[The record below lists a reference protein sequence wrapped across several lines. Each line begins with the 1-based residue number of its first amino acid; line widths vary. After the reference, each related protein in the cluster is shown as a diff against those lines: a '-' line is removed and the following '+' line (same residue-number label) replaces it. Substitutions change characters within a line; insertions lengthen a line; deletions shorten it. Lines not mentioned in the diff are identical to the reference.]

1 MGLNQALATAASG
14 LRVTQAGLT
23 LIASN
28 VANAETP
35 GYVRKSLV
43 QTATG
48 GTGAGV
54 SVQANAIQRELD
66 TFVQRQLTTES
77 GGGGYADTRAQYY
90 QALQSIYGTP
100 GATTALETVYGN
112 FTSALENLTTSP
124 ESSAAQSQV
133 LGSAQTLAQQLNSLS
148 GSIQNLRS
156 QAESGIADAVS
167 QANDALSNIARINQQ
182 IGTVGTSDAAKA
194 SLLDQRDS
202 YVSTLSQLMDIKVI
216 PSGQDQIGVFTGS
229 STQLVGG
236 AQASQITFDSS
247 GALTAQDQ
255 WSSDPTK
262 RSVGTLTLVSP
273 NGSGIDLIASHAIK
287 SGSIAALVDMRDNVL
302 PEAQAQLDA
311 FAGGI
316 ASALSDQATSGT
328 PAAVGAQN
336 GFDVDTSGLLAGNS
350 LTVSFTDNTTNTQK
364 TYSFVRVDAP
374 NTLPLADTLTADP
387 NDKVIGLDFSTGLAS
402 VVSQINAALGASG
415 VQASNPSGTTLRFL
429 DDGASDRVTIGAAT
443 TTKTTTTLG
452 SGDTSLPFFVDGSS
466 LYTGAQIAQKNQSV
480 GFAGRISVN
489 TALLSNPGSLVTYQ
503 AGTPSGDAT
512 RPNFL
517 YGQLTSARYT
527 YPAQSGVGTAA
538 APFTGSLS
546 DFLRQTVSQQGQ
558 AAEAAQN
565 LQQGQSVV
573 VQALQQRLNE
583 TSGVNVDEEMA
594 NLLTLQNSYAA
605 NARVMTAVKDMVDTL
620 MQI

>member
-1 MGLNQALATAASG
+1 MGLTQALSTAASG

-23 LIASN
+23 LVASN

-43 QTATG
+43 QTAIG
-48 GTGAGV
+48 GTAAGV

-77 GGGGYADTRAQYY
+77 GGGGYADMRAQYY

-112 FTSALENLTTSP
+112 FTSAMQNLTTSP

-133 LGSAQTLAQQLNSLS
+133 LGAAQSLTQQLHTLS
-148 GSIQNLRS
+148 SGIQNLRS
-156 QAESGIADAVS
+156 QAELGIADAVS
-167 QANDALSNIARINQQ
+167 QANDALSNIARINNQ
-182 IGTVGTSDAAKA
+182 IGNVGTSDAAKA

-202 YVSTLSQLMDIKVI
+202 YVSALSQLIDIKVI
-216 PSGQDQIGVFTGS
+216 DSGQDQISVFTGS

-236 AQASQITFDSS
+236 NQVSRIAFDSS

-273 NGSGIDLIASHAIK
+273 NGASIDLIASHAIK

-316 ASALSDQATSGT
+316 ASALSDRTTAGT
-328 PAAVGAQN
+328 PATAGLQN
-336 GFDVDTSGLLAGNS
+336 GYDIDTSGLLAGNG
-350 LTVSFTDNTTNTQK
+350 LTVTFTDHTTNTQK
-364 TYSFVRVDAP
+364 TYNFVRADAP

-387 NDKVIGLDFSTGLAS
+387 NDKVVGLDFSAGLAS
-402 VVSQINAALGASG
+402 VVSQINVALAATG
-415 VQASNPSGTTLRFL
+415 VQASNPGGTTLRFL
-429 DDGASDRVTIGAAT
+429 DDGAGGRVTIGAAT
-443 TTKTTTTLG
+443 ATKTTTTLA
-452 SGDTSLPFFVDGSS
+452 SGDTTLPLFVDGSS
-466 LYTGAQIAQKNQSV
+466 FFTGAQIAQKNQSV

-489 TALLSNPGSLVTYQ
+489 AALLSNPGSLVTYQ
-503 AGTPSGDAT
+503 ASTSPGDAT

-517 YGQLTSARYT
+517 YDQLTSARYT
-527 YPAQSGVGTAA
+527 YSAQSGVGTAA

-546 DFLRQTVSQQGQ
+546 DFLRQTISQQGQ

-594 NLLTLQNSYAA
+594 TLLTLQNSYAA
-605 NARVMTAVKDMVDTL
+605 NARVMTAVKDMIDTL